1 MLGVKRPR
9 DNEKANDNNHD
20 TIAGRLIRKT
30 RGLEDPVE
38 ISLFIVSICI
48 TVALGIIV
56 SWFFIKKRREKKKIY
71 NTDSMSE
78 AEEKKYP
85 EITVIKSKIIES
97 EDHSSHTK
105 DDSASDISS
114 IWDSGKGKHSFIAS
128 LDLEI
133 IFLYLIQFYLLHSFL
148 LIKNP
153 NNLTKLFWRKR
164 IGKLGK

>member
-9 DNEKANDNNHD
+9 DDETAYDNNYD
-20 TIAGRLIRKT
+20 TISGPSIRKT
-30 RGLEDPVE
+30 RGLDNPVE
-38 ISLFIVSICI
+38 ISLFLVSICV

-56 SWFFIKKRREKKKIY
+56 SWFFIKKRREEKKI
-71 NTDSMSE
+71 NNADCLSE

-114 IWDSGKGKHSFIAS
+114 IWDSGKEKIIIHCVTQFSFH
-128 LDLEI
+128 
-133 IFLYLIQFYLLHSFL
+133 FYFSNQILSSVHFCS
-148 LIKNP
+148 
-153 NNLTKLFWRKR
+153 
-164 IGKLGK
+164 